1 MPPPLAIFTRDGALA
16 SRFLLFMR
24 NRARMR
30 CNGPTSQSFV
40 SRTRRSALAV
50 RALPVVAAAAAVAL
64 VAVGTGGLGIV
75 TSTLAL
81 ASTLTKAQA
90 AAGVAYD
97 KALREFKVIL
107 AKRRA
112 QIDAKQA
119 LPNLP
124 GQALYLARIKVMSTY
139 KDLTDALPSRI
150 GRPNKFGVPPAYFDA
165 DIEPLIEEY
174 AALFRVMQAPPDDAQ
189 ASNTPFKD
197 IVDLGRAIARAK
209 GLDTATA
216 DAAGRI
222 SLGLFF
228 AETNGNQNIGN
239 ARSNKYKGS
248 LQSGVT
254 EDRNGSRAWAA
265 IKPRVAVLD
274 PAVATRDDKET
285 ARIGNGDQRFNHW
298 TAVRNG
304 LMNAHADLFPRLPAI
319 MSMLPDQIDQM
330 KLFELIQIIPTAT
343 RAALASGNLETYR
356 ISGRTVMGYLR
367 NNSMFTFGRA
377 ERARTSATLREILD
391 AMWLFNDKFERAR
404 ARFEEIKA
412 QERGQSG

>member
-1 MPPPLAIFTRDGALA
+1 MHDKFPQ
-16 SRFLLFMR
+16 FMG
-24 NRARMR
+24 NEVRMR
-30 CNGPTSQSFV
+30 RNEPTSQAFV
-40 SRTRRSALAV
+40 SRPSRGTVAMC
-50 RALPVVAAAAAVAL
+50 ALPVVGAAVAVAL
-64 VAVGTGGLGIV
+64 VAAGTGGLGVV
-75 TSTLAL
+75 TPAFAQ
-81 ASTLTKAQA
+81 ASTLSKAQA
-90 AAGVAYD
+90 TAGVAYD
-97 KALREFKVIL
+97 KALREFKAIL

-119 LPNLP
+119 LPDLP
-124 GQALYLARIKVMSTY
+124 GQAVYLARIKVMSTY
-139 KDLTDALPSRI
+139 KDLSDALPSRI

-174 AALFRVMQAPPDDAQ
+174 AALFRVMQAPPADAQ

-197 IVDLGRAIARAK
+197 VVDLGRAIARAK
-209 GLDTATA
+209 GLDAATA

-248 LQSGVT
+248 LQTGVT
-254 EDRNGSRAWAA
+254 EDRNGSRAWTA
-265 IKPRVAVLD
+265 IKARVAALD
-274 PAVATRDDKET
+274 PAVAARDDKET

-304 LMNAHADLFPRLPAI
+304 LMHAHADLFPQLPAI
-319 MSMLPDQIDQM
+319 TRMLPDQIDQM
-330 KLFELIQIIPTAT
+330 KLFELIQIIPTPT
-343 RAALASGNLETYR
+343 RAALASGNLDTYR
-356 ISGRTVMGYLR
+356 VSGRVMGYLR

-377 ERARTSATLREILD
+377 DRAKSSATFREILD

-404 ARFEEIKA
+404 ARFEDIKT
-412 QERGQSG
+412 QETGRAG

>member
-1 MPPPLAIFTRDGALA
+1 MHGHWRLALAIKSARLLIPTAAL
-16 SRFLLFMR
+16 
-24 NRARMR
+24 
-30 CNGPTSQSFV
+30 
-40 SRTRRSALAV
+40 
-50 RALPVVAAAAAVAL
+50 AVAL
-64 VAVGTGGLGIV
+64 VAAGTGGLGFV
-75 TSTLAL
+75 TPAL
-81 ASTLTKAQA
+81 ARASALTKSQVA
-90 AAGVAYD
+90 ARAAYD
-97 KALREFKVIL
+97 KALREFKEIL

-124 GQALYLARIKVMSTY
+124 GQAVYLARIKVMSTY

-150 GRPNKFGVPPAYFDA
+150 GRPNRFGVPPTYFDA

-174 AALFRVMQAPPDDAQ
+174 AALFRVMQAPPANAQ
-189 ASNTPFKD
+189 VSKTPFKD
-197 IVDLGRAIARAK
+197 VVDLGTAIARAK
-209 GLDTATA
+209 GVDAATA

-265 IKPRVAVLD
+265 IKPRVAALD
-274 PAVATRDDKET
+274 PEVAARDDKEA
-285 ARIGNGDQRFNHW
+285 ARVSNGDQRFNHW

-304 LMNAHADLFPRLPAI
+304 LMNAHADLFPQIPAI
-319 MSMLPDQIDQM
+319 VKMLPDQIDQM
-330 KLFELIQIIPTAT
+330 KLFELIQIIPTPT
-343 RAALASGNLETYR
+343 RAALASGNFAACR
-356 ISGRTVMGYLR
+356 ISHPRIMGFLR
-367 NNSMFTFGRA
+367 NNSIFTFGKA
-377 ERARTSATLREILD
+377 DRARTSATFREILD
-391 AMWLFNDKFERAR
+391 AMWLFNDKFERAQ

-412 QERGQSG
+412 RESGRAR